1 MLTNNLKAFVLVF
14 FLLLTAC
21 SSMPQSIWYQ
31 DVNELIAQHHYNKAI
46 EQIKNTSTF
55 DKNKLNQVLRLAKE
69 HHNKN
74 GKIFYA
80 LVQLK
85 EWSKAKKILHTS
97 QLNLPAH
104 IDFFVWE
111 RRLKKAKANEQR
123 LLETEHA
130 LAQANLLK
138 VLFKQQNLELR
149 SHETMFNWF
158 DNREFL
164 LQQKQ
169 QLAEQL
175 IQLSTRAISKRD
187 YNNAQK
193 TYHQA
198 IEFDQQLEQERL
210 HQAIDNWLSEQN
222 KLATLKR
229 QNSLINQLQFALKE
243 ANFKLILKIEGIL
256 NKAPFGGQSVRD
268 ILKKT
273 RELKGQSALAMDEQA
288 DKHYRNGNIE
298 GAITLWTSAL
308 KLALMRQDIHRKLL
322 RAKKVQ
328 KKLKKL
334 TNKHVSTP

>member
-1 MLTNNLKAFVLVF
+1 MPKNNLKGLILAC

-46 EQIKNTSTF
+46 QQIKNTAAF
-55 DKNKLNQVLRLAKE
+55 DKNKLNKVLRLAKE
-69 HHNKN
+69 QRIKN
-74 GKIFYA
+74 GKIFHTFI
-80 LVQLK
+80 QLK
-85 EWSKAKKILHTS
+85 EWAKAKKTLHTS

-104 IDFFVWE
+104 TEFFVWE
-111 RRLKKAKANEQR
+111 RRLQKAKANEQR
-123 LLETEHA
+123 LLETEQA

-138 VLFKQQNLELR
+138 VLFKQQDLELR
-149 SHETMFNWF
+149 SHETIFNWF
-158 DNREFL
+158 NNRNHL

-175 IQLSTRAISKRD
+175 IQLSTRAISQRD

-198 IEFDQQLEQERL
+198 VEFDQQLEQERL
-210 HQAIDNWLSEQN
+210 HQAIDDWLSEQN
-222 KLATLKR
+222 QLATQKR
-229 QNSLINQLQFALKE
+229 QKSLINQLQNALVK
-243 ANFKLILKIEGIL
+243 ANFKLIIKIEDIL
-256 NKAPFGGQSVRD
+256 GKAPFGGQSVRD

-288 DKHYRNGNIE
+288 DKDYRNGNIT

-308 KLALMRQDIHRKLL
+308 RLALMRQDIHRKLL

-328 KKLKKL
+328 KKLEKL
-334 TNKHVSTP
+334 TLKQANIP